1 MADPFRRPGTLCYDE
16 FRVLPPDEVWELIDG
31 VAYDMTPPPSARH
44 QEALGELYLRLQ
56 AVLVDGP
63 CEVLTAPVEVL
74 FDTHGDVRSVVRPD
88 IVVVCDRA
96 RVDGGRVHGAP
107 DLAVEIIAPC
117 TAYKDLTAKV
127 ALYETEAVAEFWIVN
142 PEGGPLL
149 VYRLGAGGRY
159 DRPVVYRK
167 GDLVG
172 VPAAAGAVISPDAVF
187 GG

>member
-1 MADPFRRPGTLCYDE
+1 MADPFRRPGTLSYSE
-16 FRVLPPDEVWELIDG
+16 FRVLPSDEVWELIDG

-56 AVLVDGP
+56 AVLVEGP
-63 CEVLTAPVEVL
+63 CEVLSAPVEV
-74 FDTHGDVRSVVRPD
+74 FFGSPDVRSVVRPD

-96 RVDGGRVHGAP
+96 RVDGGQVHGAP

-127 ALYETEAVAEFWIVN
+127 ALYEAEGVAEYWIVN

-149 VYRLGAGGRY
+149 VYRLGASGRY
-159 DRPVVYRK
+159 DRPVVYRE

-172 VPAAAGAVISPDAVF
+172 VPGAAGAVLSPDAVF